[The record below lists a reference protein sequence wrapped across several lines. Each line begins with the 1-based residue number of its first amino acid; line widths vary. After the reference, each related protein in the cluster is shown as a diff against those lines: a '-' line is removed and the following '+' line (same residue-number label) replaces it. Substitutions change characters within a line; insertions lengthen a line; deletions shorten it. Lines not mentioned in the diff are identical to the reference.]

1 MQYASPDTYA
11 HLSDSNRASS
21 GGSANIGTPPK
32 LYGRLQGSDS
42 AVGQRRQK
50 LQTRTRTAGTGPGVT
65 VHCLKVCVFYYSTP
79 IFFCICYL
87 QTRTRTADAGW
98 VAWCNV
104 SNVCTLLAFYV
115 TTTLLLSFFVTY
127 CSIFTCYCVN
137 VAFYFTTAY
146 LFYFYLHTAPLLL
159 VTAGT

>member
-65 VHCLKVCVFYYSTP
+65 VHCLKVCVFYYQYSY
-79 IFFCICYL
+79 FFFVFTTCRRARAL
-87 QTRTRTADAGW
+87 LTRAGW
-98 VAWCNV
+98 YGAMFQT
-104 SNVCTLLAFYV
+104 SALYLLFLLLLLYYLAF
-115 TTTLLLSFFVTY
+115 L
-127 CSIFTCYCVN
+127 
-137 VAFYFTTAY
+137 
-146 LFYFYLHTAPLLL
+146 LHTAQYLL
-159 VTAGT
+159 VTA